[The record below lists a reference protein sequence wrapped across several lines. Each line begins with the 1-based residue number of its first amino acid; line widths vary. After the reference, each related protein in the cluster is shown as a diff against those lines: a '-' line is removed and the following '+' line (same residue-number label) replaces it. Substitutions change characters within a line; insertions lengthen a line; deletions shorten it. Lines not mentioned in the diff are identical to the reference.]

1 MAIQARILQAQ
12 VDTFQ
17 QKDLVVDQMG
27 LLLFPEHKNSTL
39 LNRYTQFILIEQ
51 IRTTWTIVLYPNYL
65 VLNIN

>member
-39 LNRYTQFILIEQ
+39 LNRYTQFILMKRI
-51 IRTTWTIVLYPNYL
+51 IRNCFIPKLFGTQR
-65 VLNIN
+65 